1 MTKLI
6 HTILATRSRN
16 RATLPVRL
24 AAGLVF
30 TAHGSQKLFGWFG
43 GHGLQATAG
52 FFQNNLHMKPGIFW
66 AALAGSGEFF
76 GGLALLLG
84 IATRLFGIVTAV
96 TMTVAI
102 LAVHSGAFFLPA
114 GMEYALVLL
123 LASLSLVISGGGALS
138 VDSLIAGKTCATPPA
153 K

>member
-6 HTILATRSRN
+6 HTILATRTCN
-16 RATLPVRL
+16 WATLPVRL

-43 GHGLQATAG
+43 GPGLQATG
-52 FFQNNLHMKPGIFW
+52 DFFQNKLHMPPGVLW

-84 IATRLFGIVTAV
+84 IATRLFGIVTAF

-102 LAVHSGAFFLPA
+102 LAVHTGAFFLPA

-138 VDSLIAGKTCATPPA
+138 VDSLIAGKTCNLSPA